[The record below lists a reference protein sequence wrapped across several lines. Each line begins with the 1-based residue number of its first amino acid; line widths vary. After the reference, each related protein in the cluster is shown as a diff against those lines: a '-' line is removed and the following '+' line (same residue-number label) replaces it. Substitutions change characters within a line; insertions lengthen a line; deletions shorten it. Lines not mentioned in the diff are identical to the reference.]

1 MLEQMPSSLLSEWMA
16 FHRICPFGED
26 RKDLRAGMVASRTIN
41 IHLAKNSPRVTPKEF
56 CLRDLMEEALE
67 KETEEQQQVT
77 WEKDKALCK
86 AFAAS
91 FGGRK

>member
-1 MLEQMPSSLLSEWMA
+1 MLARMPSSLLSEWMA
-16 FHRICPFGED
+16 FYRVCPFGEE
-26 RKDLRAGMVASRTIN
+26 RQDLRAGMVASRTIN
-41 IHLAKNSPRVTPKEF
+41 IHLAKDSPKVTPREF
-56 CLRDLMEEALE
+56 CLRDLMEDAIEREDA
-67 KETEEQQQVT
+67 KQQVS